1 LRFDHRSVKRLFYL
15 VKNLCSS
22 CGDEIGNVLKLTVI
36 AEGAEAQRD
45 FLRIDSKRQ

>member
-1 LRFDHRSVKRLFYL
+1 L

-22 CGDEIGNVLKLTVI
+22 CGDDIGNVLKLTVI
-36 AEGAEAQRD
+36 AEGAETQAQRD